1 MTERVFIATPSGTGK
16 PDIDFVASLNSTVL
30 DLQESGKERPDVRFI
45 HGNCYVH
52 LCRNLLTHEFMKSDC
67 SHLFFWDDDVAAP
80 KGALR
85 RLLAYDRDIMVAPY
99 PKKVAP
105 GLPPT
110 KTWPYSLAD
119 GVPDALGLLEC
130 DMVATG
136 FLLIKR
142 KVIEALYEKH
152 ADRVFYHEPYKSDVI
167 DLFPTGLIP
176 DFPKNAMGKPM
187 WWGEDYAFSVLAQRA
202 GFKMWLD
209 PIIQLLHAGRNVW
222 AGNFAKS
229 AADPGWE
236 PASKMD
242 SAA

>member
-30 DLQESGKERPDVRFI
+30 DLQENGKERPDVRFI

-52 LCRNLLTHEFMKSDC
+52 LCRNLLTYEFMKGSC

-80 KGALR
+80 QGALR

-105 GLPPT
+105 GQPPT

-142 KVIEALYEKH
+142 RVIETLYAAH
-152 ADRVFYHEPYKSDVI
+152 ADRVFYHQPYESDVI
-167 DLFPTGLIP
+167 DLFPTGLI
-176 DFPKNAMGKPM
+176 DGFPKNAMGKPM

-202 GFKMWLD
+202 GYRMWLD
-209 PIIQLLHAGRNVW
+209 PVIQLLHAGRNVW

-229 AADPGWE
+229 AADPVWE
-236 PASKMD
+236 PATKMD